1 MNYVYY
7 FLLVCLVIYLVYYIY
22 TLLFKPTE
30 TNINDIRNT
39 PDRLQKIVDSHEQ
52 HIKAHK
58 EALGIKEVTSD
69 VAKKLNEQETVTL
82 DFNTGKI
89 TLPENFTPE
98 ERAEVEAAMKELS
111 QLVNGDFKSLEAFL
125 RENDK
130 SGRGLIMPFTKAN
143 ELHDNQLQVREE
155 MENHKFDTEHWSDED
170 FIENLLSYH
179 NQQYKFDGLVQ
190 MYHKLN
196 ERGELSQDEKKKIR
210 EWYVLVSQ
218 ELVYDV

>member
-1 MNYVYY
+1 MNYIFYSW
-7 FLLVCLVIYLVYYIY
+7 LVCVLIFSVYIIYICKDQFSSFFNFSKKEECGF
-22 TLLFKPTE
+22 TDP
-30 TNINDIRNT
+30 
-39 PDRLQKIVDSHEQ
+39 LQKIVDSHEQ
-52 HIKAHK
+52 HLKAHK
-58 EALGIKEVTSD
+58 EALGIKEEV
-69 VAKKLNEQETVTL
+69 VTL

-89 TLPENFTPE
+89 TLPENFT
-98 ERAEVEAAMKELS
+98 
-111 QLVNGDFKSLEAFL
+111 SLESFL
-125 RENDK
+125 KENDA
-130 SGRGLIMPFTKAN
+130 SGRGKDLRVKKLSPFTTAN